1 MEDLGPA
8 NKSKSKPTRV
18 KLLTGRTQGF
28 TALQPGAEIT
38 VPAWEADRM
47 SAVGQCEILSE
58 EK

>member
-8 NKSKSKPTRV
+8 NKGNSKPTRV

-47 SAVGQCEILSE
+47 AAVGQCEIIP
-58 EK
+58 EKK